1 MRIVTRWLKRVGS
14 RAVDRDLQA
23 EVQFHIDMRIETY
36 VNAGMTTR
44 EAEALARKQFGDVEE
59 AMNGMRRA
67 RLRSPRA
74 ALIAVASASL
84 IVAGLWLYTVS
95 LPSAPV
101 LFPQLPAVPPLS
113 RVEKR
118 IPPPPPPPPPTWDEF
133 VAKVNTFG
141 DSGGAKSGR
150 R

>member
-67 RLRSPRA
+67 RLRSTRA
-74 ALIAVASASL
+74 ALIAVTSASL
-84 IVAGLWLYTVS
+84 IVAGLWLYRAS
-95 LPSAPV
+95 LPGAPV
-101 LFPQLPAVPPLS
+101 LFP
-113 RVEKR
+113 
-118 IPPPPPPPPPTWDEF
+118 
-133 VAKVNTFG
+133 
-141 DSGGAKSGR
+141 
-150 R
+150 